1 MREWIA
7 DVANIG
13 FKSSLVMLG
22 LLIVSMIFLDEAI
35 MVATTVSS
43 LIFGN
48 SL

>member
-1 MREWIA
+1 MRGWIV

-13 FKSSLVMLG
+13 FKSSLVMLA
-22 LLIVSMIFLDEAI
+22 LLIVSMIFLEQAI
-35 MVATTVSS
+35 LAATAVSS